1 MLNRTRPIALAIAV
15 ALLAIPEASAQ
26 IQKKDRHAGYYYPE
40 PTSVETFRPRVRIL
54 PGSNR
59 TRRIGFVVGL
69 TTEILAR
76 PFAPEYSLFAKG
88 SEAEKLIIVANR
100 KGTLDTIY
108 RVRALLATL
117 TSVARATPVFQEQE
131 PEPRLTFFDLA
142 ALLGFKQITVSDGDG
157 FAHQVLLK

>member
-1 MLNRTRPIALAIAV
+1 MPNLIRLTVLLIAV
-15 ALLAIPEASAQ
+15 VAFGIPTASAQ
-26 IQKKDRHAGYYYPE
+26 IKKKDRHAGYYYPN
-40 PTSVETFRPRVRIL
+40 PASVETYKPRVRIL

-69 TTEILAR
+69 TTEILGR

-88 SEAEKLIIVANR
+88 SEAEKLIVVANR
-100 KGTLDTIY
+100 QGTLDTIY

-117 TSVARATPVFQEQE
+117 TSVARATPVFQDRE

-142 ALLGFKQITVSDGDG
+142 AMLGFKQITVSDGDG